1 MFEEKRE
8 GKNGELG
15 EKERA
20 DLCYKKLSFEVLETF
35 VCFRCFRCCAVIKAK
50 DRFFSTHHPSS
61 SSSLPLCSSL
71 VCYSS
76 PPKCICVHAE
86 RLCIFCVRFDVL
98 MTTWRANYSQRFP
111 PLFSFCH
118 FFRFQH
124 ITSGFSRCHCTDSEQ
139 DRIRQQLTLS
149 WIKSSRRGKTYQNV
163 YRSLNYVSQSWIWW
177 SLVDLSVF
185 SCHVFIGVQ
194 SKQFFKAASISYLF
208 KLQDKCFISP
218 ISKRSAKQE
227 WNKQRKNMIREN
239 YRRHKYILSNYM

>member
-76 PPKCICVHAE
+76 PPKCVCVHAE

-118 FFRFQH
+118 FFGFQKLH
-124 ITSGFSRCHCTDSEQ
+124 LAFPDVTALTASRTGYRTTHTELNKK
-139 DRIRQQLTLS
+139 QQAWKNVS
-149 WIKSSRRGKTYQNV
+149 HYQNV
-163 YRSLNYVSQSWIWW
+163 YRSLNYVSQSWI
-177 SLVDLSVF
+177 
-185 SCHVFIGVQ
+185 
-194 SKQFFKAASISYLF
+194 
-208 KLQDKCFISP
+208 
-218 ISKRSAKQE
+218 
-227 WNKQRKNMIREN
+227 
-239 YRRHKYILSNYM
+239 